1 MLLATV
7 TIHYFNYCQLN
18 FIITVSVSTMNIC
31 LQLVSLVVR
40 EGRLVN
46 HGSQETNW
54 RWSRDMVPVLSLVVA
69 ALPVT

>member
-7 TIHYFNYCQLN
+7 TIHYLNYCQLN

-46 HGSQETNW
+46 HGSQETNCQ
-54 RWSRDMVPVLSLVVA
+54 WSRDMVPVLSLVVA